1 MTRTKT
7 TTLADQEILSDHRSQ
22 IPDFNDRLATFST
35 AQLRLLK
42 EVATRTPATLD
53 LWQTTPEDLDR
64 RIAKAERI
72 EAARPTPVEGDSL
85 ADELTRAMDRVNGY

>member
-1 MTRTKT
+1 MTSTKT
-7 TTLADQEILSDHRSQ
+7 TTLADQEILEEHRQ

-35 AQLRLLK
+35 AQLRLLR

-53 LWQTTPEDLDR
+53 LWNTTAEDLDK
-64 RIAKAERI
+64 RIAKAERL
-72 EAARPTPVEGDSL
+72 EAARPKPVEGDSL